1 MKDCLYGRL
10 RLVVYIDSVEDAGN
24 KIIIMLVRVS

>member
-10 RLVVYIDSVEDAGN
+10 RLVVYIDSEEDVEN